1 MDVICNFCPES
12 AVDLRKRTVRGNAV
26 QYVWQCLGCGE
37 PVGSAVAKAAVLELR
52 GTLDVM
58 PFDAGLAAAV
68 RGRARLAAEQAEA
81 DRKAAWFEWYG
92 NYLTSDAWLAKRDRV
107 FKRAGGVCE
116 GCGDRAPDQ
125 VHHLSYEN
133 VGAEFLFQLVAIC
146 EPCHQRY
153 HAAQDARSAG
163 VDRFAIPERSDD

>member
-1 MDVICNFCPES
+1 MDVICNFCPDA

-37 PVGSAVAKAAVLELR
+37 AVGSAVAKAVVVELR
-52 GTLDVM
+52 GTLEVA
-58 PFDAGLAAAV
+58 PFDAGLAAEV
-68 RGRARLAAEQAEA
+68 RGLERLAAEQAEA
-81 DRKAAWFEWYG
+81 IRKAAWFDWY
-92 NYLTSDAWLAKRDRV
+92 NDYLTSDAWLAKRASV
-107 FKRAGGVCE
+107 LKRAGGLCE
-116 GCGDRAPDQ
+116 GCGEAAADQ

-153 HAAQDARSAG
+153 HAEQAARSMA
-163 VDRFAIPERSDD
+163 VDRFDIPERSHD